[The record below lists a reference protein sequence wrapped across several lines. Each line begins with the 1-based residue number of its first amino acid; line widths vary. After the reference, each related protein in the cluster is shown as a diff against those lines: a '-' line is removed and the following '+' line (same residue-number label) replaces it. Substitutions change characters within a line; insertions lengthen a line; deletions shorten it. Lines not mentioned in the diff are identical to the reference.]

1 MDDVSSC
8 LGDPSLETTQ
18 HISSD
23 HMDMC
28 RFSGSDDVEYRKVA
42 AALDHIHTRITK
54 ASVNPILPGLCPA
67 FVPEPSLP
75 LSESHR
81 RALID
86 SLWHHTIDTRYATI
100 KSAHARTCEWL
111 LKKTEYQD
119 WLDINKTQNHH
130 GVLWIK
136 GKPGSGKSTLV
147 KFAVANARK
156 TRAETAV
163 ISFFFNARGEDL
175 EKSTLGMYRSLLYQ
189 ILNMFPYLQTVLDC
203 LRPTVPRE
211 GETYRWEKDDLQNL
225 FAAAVENL
233 GQRRLMCFIDALDE
247 CEEDQ
252 IRDLVAFLEHLGRLA
267 TSSRIHFY
275 VCLSSRHYPHI
286 SIENG
291 VEMTL
296 EDQEDHVLDITKYLN
311 GTLKAGRG
319 KQSEQIKE
327 ELLRRSSG
335 VFLWVVLVVQILN
348 KEYDHGRIHGLRK
361 RLGELP
367 DGLEKL
373 FEEILTRDQENM
385 EELILCLQ
393 WILYAERPLRQEE
406 VYYAIL
412 SGTDPEALT
421 STPSEEITTQDM
433 ERFILSC
440 SKGLAET
447 TRLKARTVQFIHESV
462 REFLLGKNGFNKLRL
477 ELGCGL
483 SHDRLKQCCY
493 NCMMIDTSAFLPSNM
508 ELPVASSEEA
518 KGLRKTVSQELPFL
532 DYAVHNVLYHADVAD
547 GQGVTQKAVLEKFAL
562 SKWILI
568 DNLFEKFQ
576 IRRHTPHASLL
587 YILAEKNFS
596 NLIRTQLERESDPD
610 TAIER
615 CGDERYINPLNAAL
629 NNSLI
634 DETTIQALLIPKLQS
649 PYDHVEL
656 HDDQSG
662 WECERI
668 RAAIRILFKKRS
680 TFSPRDGR
688 TLMHWAALG
697 GHEAV
702 IDLLLSKK
710 NVDLDPKDSDNW
722 TPLSCAASRG
732 HETVVKLLL
741 SKGVDP
747 DSKDRFGQS
756 PLSWAA
762 LRGHRTI
769 ASLLLSKGVDP
780 DSKDSQNR
788 SPLSYAAEE
797 GHEAVVNI
805 LLSKGVDPDSQDINH
820 RSPLSY
826 AAKEGHEAV
835 VDLLLSRDVDP
846 DSKDNRGQSPLSRA
860 AEKGHDTVV
869 NLLISKGV
877 DPDAKDSNI
886 RSPLSYA
893 AKEGHEA
900 VVDLLLSKDVD
911 PDSKDMNDRTPLSYA
926 VEKGHEA
933 VTNILLSKD
942 VDPDSQDNYGRSPL
956 SRAAEKGRETIVNLL
971 ILKGADPDSKETN
984 GRTPLSYAVEKAA
997 RFGRFKIVDLLLSK
1011 GADLNIHDSENRT
1024 PLFYAVK
1031 NGNERSVGFLL
1042 SNGAD
1047 PEAKIHGNRTALSY
1061 AAEDGYETVVHLLL
1075 SKGADLNSKDTNDR
1089 TPLFH
1094 AVLYC
1099 KENVVRL
1106 LLSKGADPHH
1116 KDAVGLTPLALA
1128 ISSMH
1133 EGIIKLLRA
1142 NVKPDPNEEDA
1153 GG

>member
-1 MDDVSSC
+1 
-8 LGDPSLETTQ
+8 
-18 HISSD
+18 
-23 HMDMC
+23 MDMC

-54 ASVNPILPGLCPA
+54 ASVNPVLPGLCPA
-67 FVPEPSLP
+67 FVPEPSPP

-508 ELPVASSEEA
+508 ELPVASSEDA
-518 KGLRKTVSQELPFL
+518 RGLRILVPQRFPFL
-532 DYAVHNVLYHADVAD
+532 EYAIHNVLYHADVAD
-547 GQGVTQKAVLEKFAL
+547 GQGVSQKAFVEKFAL

-576 IRRHTPHASLL
+576 IRRHTPRASLL

-615 CGDERYINPLNAAL
+615 CEDERYINPLNAAL

-656 HDDQSG
+656 HDAQSS

-722 TPLSCAASRG
+722 TPLTCAASRG
-732 HETVVKLLL
+732 HETVVELLL

-762 LRGHRTI
+762 LRGHRTVV
-769 ASLLLSKGVDP
+769 SLLLSKGVDP
-780 DSKDSQNR
+780 DSKDIQN
-788 SPLSYAAEE
+788 
-797 GHEAVVNI
+797 
-805 LLSKGVDPDSQDINH
+805 

-835 VDLLLSRDVDP
+835 VELLLSKDVDP
-846 DSKDNRGQSPLSRA
+846 DSKDSSY
-860 AEKGHDTVV
+860 
-869 NLLISKGV
+869 
-877 DPDAKDSNI
+877 

-893 AKEGHEA
+893 AKEGHEI
-900 VVDLLLSKDVD
+900 VVKLLLSKGVN
-911 PDSKDMNDRTPLSYA
+911 PDSKDRFDQSPLSHAAEQGHDLIVNLLLSKGANPDSKDTNSQTPLSHA
-926 VEKGHEA
+926 VKKGHEA

-942 VDPDSQDNYGRSPL
+942 VDPDPRDTCGRSPL

-984 GRTPLSYAVEKAA
+984 GRTPLSYAVEQGHDITINLLLSKGADVNSKDMTNWTPLFYA
-997 RFGRFKIVDLLLSK
+997 VRFGRLKMVDLLLSK
-1011 GADLNIHDSENRT
+1011 GAN
-1024 PLFYAVK
+1024 
-1031 NGNERSVGFLL
+1031 
-1042 SNGAD
+1042 
-1047 PEAKIHGNRTALSY
+1047 
-1061 AAEDGYETVVHLLL
+1061 
-1075 SKGADLNSKDTNDR
+1075 
-1089 TPLFH
+1089 
-1094 AVLYC
+1094 
-1099 KENVVRL
+1099 
-1106 LLSKGADPHH
+1106 PHH
-1116 KDAVGLTPLALA
+1116 KNALGQTPLALA
-1128 ISSMH
+1128 IFKKY

-1153 GG
+1153 DG